1 MKASVFRSLI
11 LPNYNSTPSE
21 PIASASDAWER
32 LAIQIN
38 QNKNSSLYVKSHPS
52 SSIPRMPS
60 LDSFQSSK
68 DSFQSSSI
76 MSATTTE
83 PPLSASIEALEGLEM
98 IPEFDI
104 EELSTNHLA
113 AITAYLD
120 KAFQVVLRIKTAL

>member
-1 MKASVFRSLI
+1 MKACVFRSLI

-52 SSIPRMPS
+52 SSIPRMSS

-98 IPEFDI
+98 IPEFDV